1 MRKPILRRLGAVCVV
16 LLLGLAW
23 WSRRSRAPR
32 RSGPD
37 LRDAPA
43 PTGWRDLAQI
53 HVREDGGDT
62 CLWCHADRELR
73 AREASRDP
81 SRWLASAGSAG
92 AIGSWGVASPVCLS
106 CHDGSLAGAARD
118 YAPESSWGLTGLPS
132 ASHPIGMNYAAA
144 AARKPNEYRSPLET
158 GVTLED
164 GKVGCGSCH
173 VGHRGERE
181 PAGPAGTV
189 KGMCQNCHRY

>member
-1 MRKPILRRLGAVCVV
+1 MRKLAAVCLV
-16 LLLGLAW
+16 LLLAGAW
-23 WSRRSRAPR
+23 WSRRSRPSR
-32 RSGPD
+32 HPGPD

-43 PTGWRDLAQI
+43 STDWKDLAQL
-53 HVREDGGDT
+53 HARQDGGDT

-81 SRWLASAGSAG
+81 SRWLASAGPAG
-92 AIGSWGVASPVCLS
+92 AGDAWGVTSTVCLS

-118 YAPESSWGLTGLPS
+118 YAPESSWGQTGLPS
-132 ASHPIGMNYAAA
+132 ASHPIGMPYAAA
-144 AARKPNEYRSPLET
+144 AARKPNEYRSPFDT

-164 GKVGCGSCH
+164 GRVGCGSCH
-173 VGHRGERE
+173 VGHRGDRE
-181 PAGPAGTV
+181 PAGPAGIA